1 VLEGRLIEMK
11 MRKILFLFLSMIIVF
26 LISGCS
32 FFTITSRTFEVEK
45 DKTPIYNDLY
55 FMNLNGNV
63 RTVCERES
71 FYETVLTGLVE
82 ENGERIYEPQTR
94 NGDNRCYIFDSNGY
108 KTHCW
113 ISIAHGFHWELEYYL
128 NEFDKYGRLERRII
142 LWNKKSFYT
151 NKPEEDLSAFL
162 GEFTPKSI
170 LHFNYD
176 EAGELVEVKVK
187 DFYLKNR
194 ETGDYEARAKKSKW
208 QFPLLNK
215 YPDLETV
222 ETDDHGNWTKKESHF
237 TNENDEYFG
246 HTVTREIEYYSE

>member
-1 VLEGRLIEMK
+1 MK
-11 MRKILFLFLSMIIVF
+11 MRHLVFWLLVVILVSLV
-26 LISGCS
+26 SGCS
-32 FFTITSRTFEVEK
+32 FFAFTSRTVEAEN
-45 DKTPIYNDLY
+45 DKTPVYNDLY
-55 FMNLNGNV
+55 FMNLEGNV
-63 RTVCERES
+63 RFMWENER
-71 FYETVLTGLVE
+71 FDETVLVE
-82 ENGERIYEPQTR
+82 ENGEMGYVNQSR
-94 NGDNRCYIFDSNGY
+94 NGYTRYYFGPNGY
-108 KTHCW
+108 ITHCW
-113 ISIAHGFHWELEYYL
+113 ISIAHGFHWRLEYYL